1 MARRPTPLFLAG
13 LALLAAGLQAA
24 VLAGFGL
31 SARETAVAALVAACT
46 GAAAGWTALRLLQPP
61 LPAAPAPLPS
71 SGAEQTLH
79 IASQTLPIIRQGFN
93 AETAGKV
100 AEIIQKI
107 SEVAAVAITDT
118 ERVLAFVGA
127 GCEHH
132 HPGDPILTEATRRA
146 LSTGELQIVT
156 NQRDFN
162 CARTDCPCPL
172 EAAVIVPLKVE
183 HRVVGALKLYQT
195 KNGALPSHLVKLAV
209 GLGQLLSTQIE
220 MAELDRQAQL
230 VTRAELDALRAQINP
245 HFFFNVLNTIIMYS
259 RVDPEKTRR
268 LLVRLAEF
276 FRQALKTP
284 GHFQSLRDELAYL
297 RTYLYLER
305 NRFKDKLR
313 VRLSVDPSLRD
324 EEVPVLTIQPLVE
337 NAVKHGI
344 GPKIGPG
351 TVEVAI
357 RREVD
362 GSIVVRVSDD
372 GVGMSPERLR
382 TVLEPGVGSGNGVG
396 LSNVYER
403 LTRLYGERLGFS
415 VESAPGRGTTVTIK
429 FDPRQREKERLA
441 DGA

>member
-1 MARRPTPLFLAG
+1 MLPRFLAPFSLSPAG
-13 LALLAAGLQAA
+13 PLALLAVVAAFAGAAAARSLALLAA
-24 VLAGFGL
+24 
-31 SARETAVAALVAACT
+31 VAAFA
-46 GAAAGWTALRLLQPP
+46 GAAAGWLAVRCFR
-61 LPAAPAPLPS
+61 PAAPPTPPPAVS
-71 SGAEQTLH
+71 SQAEQTLS
-79 IASQTLPIIRQGFN
+79 IASQTLPIIRRGFN
-93 AETAGKV
+93 AETAGKAV
-100 AEIIQKI
+100 EIIQRI

-146 LSTGELQIVT
+146 LATGDLQVVT
-156 NQRDFN
+156 SQRDFN
-162 CARTDCPCPL
+162 CARVDCLCPL

-195 KNGALPSHLVKLAV
+195 RNGELPSPLVKLAV

-220 MAELDRQAQL
+220 MAELDQQAQL

-276 FRQALKTP
+276 FRHTLKTP
-284 GHFQSLRDELAYL
+284 GHFLRLRDDLAHL

-305 NRFKDKLR
+305 TRFKDKLR
-313 VRLSVDPSLRD
+313 VRLSLDPSLRD
-324 EEVPVLTIQPLVE
+324 EEVPVLMIQPLVE
-337 NAVKHGI
+337 NAIKHGI
-344 GPKIGPG
+344 GPKLGPG
-351 TVEVAI
+351 KVEVAV
-357 RREVD
+357 RRDSEGYLV
-362 GSIVVRVSDD
+362 IRVSDD

-403 LTRLYGERLGFS
+403 LVRLYGDRLGFS
-415 VESAPGRGTTVTIK
+415 VESAPGRGTTVTIR
-429 FDPRQREKERLA
+429 FIPRSGGEERLA